1 MLDYIQEKQ
10 RRIKRH
16 KYFRNKRYKQKLE
29 NDYNNRRV
37 FYGSSPIMFIT
48 KEKDTKNYWYYTVDS
63 PKRGRHYYVYYERP
77 EVPYIILESRNSR
90 NNSKKYFK
98 KWSNKCIRK
107 AKNLHHCGSSHKK
120 VFDLWYTL
128 F

>member
-1 MLDYIQEKQ
+1 MLDYIQEKAAKN
-10 RRIKRH
+10 KRH
-16 KYFRNKRYKQKLE
+16 KYFREQRYKQKLE
-29 NDYNNRRV
+29 NDYDNHRRV
-37 FYGSSPIMFIT
+37 FYGNPIVFIT
-48 KEKDTKNYWYYTVDS
+48 KEKDTKDHWHYIFDS

-77 EVPYIILESRNSR
+77 EVPYTILEHRKSRDNA
-90 NNSKKYFK
+90 KKYFK

-107 AKNLHHCGSSHKK
+107 AKNLHHCGSNHKK